1 MKLTMTDLNPCE
13 APKCAVRGLADCLRM
28 EALVYSSPTRTYRIH
43 SAFPSTFISDA
54 FFEEQK
60 GKPQLT
66 MEIEGTVGSEEDMVK
81 KHPSSAKMADI
92 ILGGLAKGDFAI
104 CDESVES
111 PLLFANMV
119 GVTPKRGYGIVDT
132 LVGVVMAFAW
142 PLFGKRMWD
151 GLCKKYSSTYH
162 SKS

>member
-1 MKLTMTDLNPCE
+1 
-13 APKCAVRGLADCLRM
+13 M

-54 FFEEQK
+54 FFQEQQ

-66 MEIEGTVGSEEDMVK
+66 MEIEGTVGTEEEMRK
-81 KHPSSAKMADI
+81 KHPSAAKMADI
-92 ILGGLAKGDFAI
+92 ILSGLAKGDFAI

-119 GVTPKRGYGIVDT
+119 GVTPKRGLGIIDT

-142 PLFGKRMWD
+142 PLVGGPMWD
-151 GLCKKYSSTYH
+151 RMCRKYSATYH
-162 SKS
+162 ASI